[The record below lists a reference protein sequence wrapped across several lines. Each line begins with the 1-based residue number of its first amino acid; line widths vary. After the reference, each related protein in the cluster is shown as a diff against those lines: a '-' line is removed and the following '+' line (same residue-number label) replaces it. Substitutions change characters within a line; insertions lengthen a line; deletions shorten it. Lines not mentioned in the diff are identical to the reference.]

1 VIIFTKDLACKW
13 GMHNTQVN
21 AIAPGWFPTDMSGK
35 VIERN
40 KEMLLAGIP
49 AGRFGGPDD
58 LKGAAVFL
66 AVFFLTGFFFAAFA
80 MTNSYVLIRIGRRT
94 IARFLLPSVQR
105 SSFKFGSNATAS
117 FVADD
122 DLPARLPGA
131 PTAIALM
138 PRDRCAA
145 SEHQNG
151 SSVARRTRSRTMRGS
166 TAYFAGAGTVIA
178 ATVAGLGGG
187 LLIGNIMS
195 PQTSRQGTETTRL
208 EQRMSPAPIGL
219 AIAPSEP
226 VPYLNS
232 PQPSPP
238 GTAVAAP
245 TQMQT
250 EAANSEPMPAQP
262 ADASSA
268 KQPEAPAPQTAPPAA
283 QPVAQAAAPE
293 QAFARARDADV
304 KRAEDKR
311 RAERRQQWAERR
323 RQRQQQELQAV
334 EEKVREETE
343 PRREFTAEP
352 VQIEMPR
359 IGPFG
364 PE

>member
-1 VIIFTKDLACKW
+1 
-13 GMHNTQVN
+13 
-21 AIAPGWFPTDMSGK
+21 
-35 VIERN
+35 
-40 KEMLLAGIP
+40 
-49 AGRFGGPDD
+49 
-58 LKGAAVFL
+58 
-66 AVFFLTGFFFAAFA
+66 
-80 MTNSYVLIRIGRRT
+80 
-94 IARFLLPSVQR
+94 
-105 SSFKFGSNATAS
+105 
-117 FVADD
+117 
-122 DLPARLPGA
+122 
-131 PTAIALM
+131 
-138 PRDRCAA
+138 
-145 SEHQNG
+145 
-151 SSVARRTRSRTMRGS
+151 MRGS

-268 KQPEAPAPQTAPPAA
+268 KQAEAPSAKQAEAPAPQPAPPAA